1 MSSSQST
8 WLPAPQQLTLAND
21 EVHVWQAK
29 LDRTVFY
36 VQELLNILDSDEQVR
51 AQRFRFRK
59 DREHFIVAHGLL
71 RVILSRYL
79 HENPHTLR
87 FSYNPYGKPALAEGY
102 SDHTLSFNLSHASG
116 LVLYAITCGR
126 RIGIDLE
133 RIELNLV
140 NEQIAEQFFSPRE
153 TATLHSLPPH
163 LRQEAFFNC
172 WTRKE
177 AYLKAIGEGLSTPL
191 NQCEVT
197 LVPGEPARLLR
208 SVGNQQD
215 VTAWSLH
222 AFTPCPGYTAALA
235 VEGRDWQLR
244 YWQWTEEEK

>member
-1 MSSSQST
+1 MHSSQST
-8 WLPAPQQLTLAND
+8 WLPAPQQLILAND

-29 LDRTVFY
+29 LDRTVSH
-36 VQELLNILDSDEQVR
+36 VQTFLNTLDQDERIR
-51 AQRFRFRK
+51 AQRFRFQR
-59 DREHFIVAHGLL
+59 DQNHFIVAHGLL
-71 RVILSRYL
+71 RVILGRYL
-79 HENPHTLR
+79 HEHPHTLR
-87 FSYNPYGKPALAEGY
+87 FSYNPYGKPALAEEY

-116 LVLYAITCGR
+116 LVLYAITYGR

-133 RIELNLV
+133 RIEPNFA

-153 TATLHSLPPH
+153 TAMLRSLPPH

-177 AYLKAIGEGLSTPL
+177 AYLKAIGEGLSASL

-197 LVPGEPARLLR
+197 LIPGEPARLLR

-215 VTAWSLH
+215 IATWSLQ
-222 AFTPCPGYTAALA
+222 AFTPSPGYMAALA

-244 YWQWTEEEK
+244 CWQWAEEAV